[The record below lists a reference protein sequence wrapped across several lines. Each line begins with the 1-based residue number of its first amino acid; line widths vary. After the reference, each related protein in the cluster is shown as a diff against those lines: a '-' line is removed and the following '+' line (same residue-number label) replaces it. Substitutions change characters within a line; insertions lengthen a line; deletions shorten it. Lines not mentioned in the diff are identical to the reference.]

1 MSIDGAGLTIADK
14 NLFETTNKVNSG
26 ELDMVGVKNF
36 YDIWAEKYD
45 QVNLTKIMITF
56 CRCCMRCTC
65 VFYFQIN
72 DKIFLNKKNAQRRKR
87 KMYQAKI

>member
-1 MSIDGAGLTIADK
+1 MSIDGAELTIADK

-45 QVNLTKIMITF
+45 QVNLTK
-56 CRCCMRCTC
+56 
-65 VFYFQIN
+65 
-72 DKIFLNKKNAQRRKR
+72 
-87 KMYQAKI
+87 